1 MDVSPPKTAQIT
13 PIRPASEANALT
25 KPRIGRFAALRKRRA
40 PWLFMALVVLPTAI
54 GAAYLFGMSSPIFV
68 SEARFVVR
76 SASQQAPSGVGAL
89 LQGSA
94 LSQGANDSFAVHAY
108 MLSRDAAAGLE
119 RALSL
124 RQALARPEAD
134 ILSRFPRPW
143 EGESFEELFEGY
155 KRFVTVLHD
164 STTGIST
171 LQVQAFRPED
181 ASRIATFLLDGGEE
195 VINRLNDRAG
205 SDTLAQ
211 AEEEVDRAQQR
222 VEAVQTELTA
232 FRNKAGMI
240 DPSRTSFA
248 ALDIVARLEQDLAQ
262 LQAQRLETQVNA
274 PLSPQLG
281 PLDVRIDS
289 LTRRIAVERTKVA
302 GDDGSL
308 APKIAQYEAL
318 TLKRVFADK
327 ALDAAIT
334 SRERARIEAQQKKL
348 YLERIV
354 PPNKPD
360 EAILPRRW
368 YTLVG
373 VLLGALALYAMA
385 LLLIAGFRERGQGHG

>member
-1 MDVSPPKTAQIT
+1 MDSSLPKTAEIT
-13 PIRPASEANALT
+13 RIRLAHEGNQLAEPGKRRLV
-25 KPRIGRFAALRKRRA
+25 ALRRRPL
-40 PWLFMALVVLPTAI
+40 PWLFLALVTLPTAL
-54 GAAYLFGMSSPIFV
+54 AAVYLFGMASPIFV

-76 SASQQAPSGVGAL
+76 SASQQAPTGVSAL

-94 LSQGANDSFAVHAY
+94 FAQSTDDSFAVHAY
-108 MLSRDAAAGLE
+108 MLSRDAATGLE
-119 RALSL
+119 GSLGL
-124 RQALARPEAD
+124 RQVLARPEAD
-134 ILSRFPRPW
+134 ALSRFPRPW
-143 EGESFEELFEGY
+143 EGQSFEELFAGY

-171 LQVQAFRPED
+171 LQVQAFRAED
-181 ASRIATFLLDGGEE
+181 ANSIATFLLDGGEA

-205 SDTLAQ
+205 ADTLAQ
-211 AEEEVDRAQQR
+211 TEREVETAQQR
-222 VEAVQTELTA
+222 VEVVQTELTA

-240 DPSRTSFA
+240 DPSRSSFA
-248 ALDIVARLEQDLAQ
+248 ALELVARLEQDLSQ
-262 LQAQRLETQVNA
+262 LRAQRREIQVNA

-289 LTRRIAVERTKVA
+289 LNRQIVSERAKMT

-308 APKIAQYEAL
+308 APKIAEYEAL
-318 TLKRVFADK
+318 TLKREFADK

-354 PPNKPD
+354 PPNTPD

-368 YTLVG
+368 YTLASVF
-373 VLLGALALYAMA
+373 LGALAFYTMA
-385 LLLIAGFRERGQGHG
+385 LLLIAGLRERGRGHG